1 VYACPTEVGVHREEI
16 QIAINLFRRFSLI
29 RNLILDAVLAIQP
42 IWDAVLAQALL
53 RARGRRAPLL
63 QVCAILQGRGTL
75 LPPLNNYRP
84 PPIMFR
90 CFSLIRNLILVV
102 FCASSLRRPPRARY
116 PIATTE

>member
-1 VYACPTEVGVHREEI
+1 MYACPTEVGVHIEEI
-16 QIAINLFRRFSLI
+16 QIAINLFHCFSLI
-29 RNLILDAVLAIQP
+29 RNLILDAVLVIQP
-42 IWDAVLAQALL
+42 IWDAVLAQAVL
-53 RARGRRAPLL
+53 RARGHRAPLL
-63 QVCAILQGRGTL
+63 QVCAVLQGRGTL

>member
-1 VYACPTEVGVHREEI
+1 
-16 QIAINLFRRFSLI
+16 LFRRFSLI

-102 FCASSLRRPPRARY
+102 FMLQVCAVLQGRGTLLPPLNNYRPLQSYFVVFP
-116 PIATTE
+116 